1 MQSDIQ
7 TICDERDDIQN
18 ELERITKELNKT
30 SALLNTERA
39 ERIELESMMEKERTE
54 SNQAKQELSDKILE
68 MEQQM
73 TDLVRRSTLERQ
85 AR

>member
-39 ERIELESMMEKERTE
+39 ERIELESMLEKERTE

>member
-39 ERIELESMMEKERTE
+39 ERIELESMLEKERTE

-68 MEQQM
+68 MEQQ
-73 TDLVRRSTLERQ
+73 TSNPILPH
-85 AR
+85 